1 MKVVIPVAGVGARL
15 KPHTHTN
22 PKSLLEIAGQPILKH
37 ILDPINKL
45 KPSEV
50 IFVIGY
56 KGEQIRKY
64 VEDNYKFK
72 STFIEQDK
80 LLGLGY
86 AVGLAM
92 PKVGKS
98 DLLIILGD
106 TIVESDL
113 KKFISRSDYSLGVMT
128 VDNPKRFG
136 IAAVGGGFVSKLQE
150 KPENPESNLALI
162 GLYYFKESKTL
173 RDELKKL
180 VKSGQRTKGEIQLT
194 DALQAMIKRGTKF
207 TPFEVTGWFDCG
219 TKETTLLTNQH
230 FLKKIPETKSIDGCH
245 LIPPVYISKSAKV
258 EQSTIGPNVS
268 VGDKTFISNSSIAN
282 SIVGDNSRIEKA
294 TLKDSFVGCDVV
306 VKGYNGVLNIGDN
319 SEINCN

>member
-15 KPHTHTN
+15 KPHTHTI

-37 ILDPINKL
+37 ILDPIKKL

-56 KGEQIRKY
+56 KGEQIREY
-64 VEDNYKFK
+64 VTANYKFK

-86 AVGLAM
+86 AISLAM
-92 PKVGKS
+92 PKVGQS
-98 DLLIILGD
+98 EVLIILGD

-113 KKFISRSDYSLGVMT
+113 NKFTHSGDYVLGVMT

-136 IAAVGGGFVSKLQE
+136 IAAVQNGYVSQLQE
-150 KPENPESNLALI
+150 KPKNPDGNLALI
-162 GLYYFKESKTL
+162 GLYYFKDSKILNT
-173 RDELKKL
+173 ELKKL
-180 VKSGQRTKGEIQLT
+180 VNSGKRTKGEIQLT
-194 DALQAMIKRGTKF
+194 DALQAMIKRGTEF
-207 TPFEVTGWFDCG
+207 VPHVVTGWFDCG

-230 FLKKIPETKSIDGCH
+230 FLKKLTCTKTIDGCNF
-245 LIPPVYISKSAKV
+245 IPPVFISRSAKV
-258 EQSTIGPNVS
+258 EQSSIGPNVS
-268 VGDKTFISNSSIAN
+268 VGARAIISNSTIIN
-282 SIVGDNSRIEKA
+282 SIIGENSQIDK
-294 TLKDSFVGCDVV
+294 TNLKDSFIGQCAI
-306 VKGYNGVLNIGDN
+306 VKGFNGVLNIGDN

>member
-37 ILDPINKL
+37 ILDPIKKL
-45 KPSEV
+45 NPSEV

-64 VEDNYKFK
+64 VEQNYKFK

-86 AVGLAM
+86 AIGLAM
-92 PKVGKS
+92 SKVGKS

-106 TIVESDL
+106 TIVESNL
-113 KKFISRSDYSLGVMT
+113 KKFTGVGDYALGVMT

-136 IAAVGGGFVSKLQE
+136 IAAVNNGYVSKLQE

-173 RDELKKL
+173 GDELKKL
-180 VKSGQRTKGEIQLT
+180 VKSGHRTKGEIQLT

-230 FLKKIPETKSIDGCH
+230 FLKKVPETKSIDGCH
-245 LIPPVYISKSAKV
+245 LIPPVYISQSATV
-258 EQSTIGPNVS
+258 EQSSLGPNVS
-268 VGDKTFISNSSIAN
+268 IGDSASISNSSIVN
-282 SIVGDNSRIEKA
+282 SIIGDNSQIEKA
-294 TLKDSFVGCDVV
+294 ALKDSFIGCDVI
-306 VKGYNGVLNIGDN
+306 VKGFNGALNIGDH
-319 SEINCN
+319 SEINCY